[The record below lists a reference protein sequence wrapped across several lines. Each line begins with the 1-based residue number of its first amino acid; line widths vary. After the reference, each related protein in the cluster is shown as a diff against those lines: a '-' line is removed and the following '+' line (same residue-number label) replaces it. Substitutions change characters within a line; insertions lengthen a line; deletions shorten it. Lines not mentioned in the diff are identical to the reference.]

1 MAENRNGA
9 VRIGCHSGFWGDTE
23 TAAVQLVRHGNVD
36 YLVSDYLA
44 EVTMSIMAAQKMRNP
59 QLGYATDFVQVVMAP
74 LAREIAEKKIKVIT
88 NAGGVNPQACRDA
101 VLKACEAAGV
111 KLKVA
116 VVLGDDLMPRVDE
129 LRGLDI
135 REMDTGAELP
145 AKIVSMN
152 AYLGGFPI
160 ARALAEG
167 ADVVITGRCVD
178 SAVTLGALIH
188 AFGWTMDD
196 HDRLAAGT
204 LCGHIIECGAQCNG
218 GNFTDWRLV
227 PDYDEMGFPVA
238 EVSADGSFVLGK
250 PDGTGGLITTATV
263 AEQMLYEIGDP
274 RAYMVPDVVCD
285 FTQAT
290 YQQVGKNRVRVSGAR
305 GRPPTDTYKVSTTW
319 PDGYKLST
327 IFMLGGREAVA
338 KGQASADAII
348 KKTRRMF
355 REKNM
360 GDYRDLSIE
369 IIGGEAT
376 YGPHARTQDSRE
388 VVVKIAAKH
397 DQKEALG
404 LLGREIAPMATGGV
418 VGMTGSFGA
427 GRVSPSPVI
436 RMFSCLVPKDLVPV
450 TIEIDGRSIT
460 MECAAKSG
468 GFTTADLPAEAPAAP
483 SLPTTGPNAATATVP
498 LVALAYGRSG
508 DKGDN
513 ANIGIFARR
522 PEYEP
527 ILDAE
532 VTEEAVAKYFA
543 HRIQGKV
550 TRWRL
555 PGIHGFNFL
564 LRQAL
569 GGGGMASLKADPLA
583 KAFAQMLLDMPV
595 RVPAEVARGLPRN
608 A

>member
-1 MAENRNGA
+1 MAQKKT
-9 VRIGCHSGFWGDTE
+9 VRVGCHSGFWGDTE

-44 EVTMSIMAAQKMRNP
+44 EVTMSIMAAQKLRNP
-59 QLGYATDFVQVVMAP
+59 QAGYATDFVTAVMAP
-74 LAREIAEKKIKVIT
+74 LAREIAEKKIRVVT

-116 VVLGDDLMPRVDE
+116 IVTGDDILPRVE
-129 LRGLDI
+129 EFRAAGV

-160 ARALAEG
+160 ARALDEG

-188 AFGWTMDD
+188 AFGWGMDD

-227 PDYDEMGFPVA
+227 PDYDNMGFPVA
-238 EVSADGSFVLGK
+238 EVEADGTFVLGK
-250 PDGTGGLITTATV
+250 PENTGGLISTATV

-274 RAYMVPDVVCD
+274 RAYIVPDVVCD
-285 FTQAT
+285 FTGAT
-290 YQQVGKNRVRVSGAR
+290 YEQVGKDRVRVAGAR
-305 GRPPTDTYKVSTTW
+305 GRPATDTYKVSTTW
-319 PDGYKLST
+319 PDGFKFSS
-327 IFMLGGREAVA
+327 IFMLGGREAAA
-338 KGQASADAII
+338 KGRHSAESII
-348 KKTRRMF
+348 KKTRRLF
-355 REKNM
+355 AEKNM
-360 GDYRDLSIE
+360 ADYRDVSIE
-369 IIGGEAT
+369 VIGSEAT
-376 YGPHARTQDSRE
+376 YGPHSRTADARE

-397 DQKEALG
+397 DQKEALS
-404 LLGREIAPMATGGV
+404 LLGREIAPMSTGGV
-418 VGMTGSFGA
+418 VGMAGSFGA

-436 RMFSCLVPKDLVPV
+436 RMFSCLVPKSMVPV
-450 TIEIDGRSIT
+450 TVEVDGRAIP
-460 MECAAKSG
+460 MQEGARSG
-468 GFTTADLPAEAPAAP
+468 GFTAASLPSERPPAPALPAAD
-483 SLPTTGPNAATATVP
+483 TATVP
-498 LVALAYGRSG
+498 LIVLAYGRSG

-513 ANIGIFARR
+513 ANIGIFARK

-527 ILDAE
+527 ILDSE

-543 HRIQGKV
+543 HRINGKV

-555 PGIHGFNFL
+555 PGIKGFNFL

-595 RVPAEVARGLPRN
+595 RVPADVAREVG
-608 A
+608 AAQKAA

>member
-1 MAENRNGA
+1 MAKT

-23 TAAVQLVRHGNVD
+23 TAAVQLVRHGKVD

-44 EVTMSIMAAQKMRNP
+44 EVTMSIMAAQKLRSP
-59 QLGYATDFVQVVMAP
+59 QAGYATDFVTAVMAP
-74 LAREIAEKKIKVIT
+74 LAKEIAAQKIKVVT
-88 NAGGVNPQACRDA
+88 NAGGVNPLACRDA

-111 KLKVA
+111 TLKVA
-116 VVLGDDLMPRVDE
+116 VVLGDDILPRADE
-129 LRGLDI
+129 FRAAGI

-188 AFGWTMDD
+188 AFDWSPEDL
-196 HDRLAAGT
+196 DRLAAGT

-227 PDYDEMGFPVA
+227 PDYDNMGFPIA
-238 EVSADGSFVLGK
+238 EVSADGSFVLSK
-250 PDGTGGLITTATV
+250 PDNTGGLITTATV

-274 RAYMVPDVVCD
+274 RAYVVPDVVCD
-285 FTQAT
+285 FTNAA
-290 YQQVGKNRVRVSGAR
+290 YEQVGKDRVRVSGAR

-319 PDGYKLST
+319 PDGFKFSS

-338 KGQASADAII
+338 KGTHSAESII

-355 REKNM
+355 AEKGM
-360 GDYRDLSIE
+360 PDYRDVSIE
-369 IIGGEAT
+369 VIGSEAT
-376 YGPHARTQDSRE
+376 YGPHGRTPDARE

-397 DQKEALG
+397 DQKEALS
-404 LLGREIAPMATGGV
+404 LLGREISPMSTGGV

-427 GRVSPSPVI
+427 GRVSPAPVI
-436 RMFSCLVPKDLVPV
+436 RMFSCLVPKNQVPV
-450 TIEIDGRSIT
+450 TVDVDGHRIALQ
-460 MECAAKSG
+460 EGARSG
-468 GFTTADLPAEAPAAP
+468 GFKASSLPAEAPAAP
-483 SLPTTGPNAATATVP
+483 RLGGDTAEVP

-513 ANIGIFARR
+513 ANIGIFARK

-527 ILDAE
+527 ILDSE
-532 VTEEAVAKYFA
+532 VTEEAVAGYFA
-543 HRIQGKV
+543 HRIKGPV

-555 PGIHGFNFL
+555 PGIKGFNFL

-595 RVPAEVARGLPRN
+595 RVPADLARKLAN
-608 A
+608 

>member
-1 MAENRNGA
+1 MSRK

-23 TAAVQLVRHGNVD
+23 TAAAQLVRDGGVD

-44 EVTMSIMAAQKMRNP
+44 EVTMSIMAAQKLRNP
-59 QLGYATDFVQVVMAP
+59 QAGYATDFVTAVMGP
-74 LAREIAEKKIKVIT
+74 LAKEIADKKIKVVT

-111 KLKVA
+111 TLKVA
-116 VVLGDDLMPRVDE
+116 VVLGDDLQPRVDE
-129 LRGLDI
+129 LRTLDI
-135 REMDTGAELP
+135 REMDTGAALP
-145 AKIVSMN
+145 ARIASMN

-167 ADVVITGRCVD
+167 ADVVITGRVVD

-188 AFGWTMDD
+188 EFGWSMDD

-227 PDYDEMGFPVA
+227 PDYDDIGFPVA
-238 EVSADGSFVLGK
+238 EVEDDGSFVLGK
-250 PDGTGGLITTATV
+250 PDGTGGLITPATV

-274 RAYMVPDVVCD
+274 RAYIVPDVVCD
-285 FTQAT
+285 FTEAR
-290 YQQVGKNRVRVSGAR
+290 YEQVARDRVRVSGAK
-305 GRPPTDTYKVSTTW
+305 GRPASDSYKVSTTF

-338 KGQASADAII
+338 KGRHSAEMIV
-348 KKTRRMF
+348 KKTRRLF
-355 REKNM
+355 AEK
-360 GDYRDLSIE
+360 GWADYREVSLE
-369 IIGGEAT
+369 VIGGEAT
-376 YGPHARTQDSRE
+376 YGPHARATDSRE
-388 VVVKIAAKH
+388 VVVKIAARH

-404 LLGREIAPMATGGV
+404 LLGREIAPMSTGGV

-427 GRVSPSPVI
+427 GRVSPTPVI
-436 RMFSCLVPKDLVPV
+436 RMFSCLVPKSQVPV
-450 TIEIDGRSIT
+450 TIDLDGRQIP
-460 MECAAKSG
+460 MQEGARSG
-468 GFTTADLPAEAPAAP
+468 GFTAARLPVEPPPAAP
-483 SLPTTGPNAATATVP
+483 LPAAGPSGTVP
-498 LVALAYGRSG
+498 LIALAYGRSG

-513 ANIGIFARR
+513 ANIGIFARK
-522 PEYEP
+522 PEYVA
-527 ILDAE
+527 ILDSE
-532 VTEEAVAKYFA
+532 VTEEAVAKHFA

-555 PGIHGFNFL
+555 PGIGGFNFL

-595 RVPAEVARGLPRN
+595 RVPAETARELAG
-608 A
+608 

>member
-1 MAENRNGA
+1 MDKAGA
-9 VRIGCHSGFWGDTE
+9 KTVRVGCHSGFWGDTE
-23 TAAVQLVRHGNVD
+23 TAAVQLVRRGNVD

-59 QLGYATDFVQVVMAP
+59 QLGYATDFVTAMMAP
-74 LAREIAEKKIKVIT
+74 LAREIAEKKIKVVT

-116 VVLGDDLMPRVDE
+116 VVLGDDLLPRLDE
-129 LRGLDI
+129 LRRLDI
-135 REMDTGAELP
+135 REMDTGAALP
-145 AKIVSMN
+145 AKIASMN

-160 ARALAEG
+160 ARALSEG

-178 SAVTLGALIH
+178 SAVTLGVLIH

-196 HDRLAAGT
+196 HDKLSAGT

-227 PDYDEMGFPVA
+227 PDYDDMGFPVA
-238 EVSADGSFVLGK
+238 EVEADGSFVLSK
-250 PDGTGGLITTATV
+250 PDGTGGLISTATV

-290 YQQVGKNRVRVSGAR
+290 YAQVGKDRVRVSGAR

-338 KGQASADAII
+338 KGQHSADAII

-360 GDYRDLSIE
+360 GDYRDVSIE

-376 YGPHARTQDSRE
+376 YGPHARAQDNRE

-427 GRVSPSPVI
+427 GRTSPSPVI
-436 RMFSCLVPKDLVPV
+436 RMFSCLVPKTLVPV
-450 TIEIDGRSIT
+450 TIEIDGNTIALDR
-460 MECAAKSG
+460 AAKSG
-468 GFTTADLPAEAPAAP
+468 GFTAAQLPVEAPPAP
-483 SLPTTGPNAATATVP
+483 ALPTTGPNAATETVP
-498 LVALAYGRSG
+498 LAALAYGRSG

-532 VTEEAVAKYFA
+532 VTEEAVARYFA

-595 RVPAEVARGLPRN
+595 RVPASLAQKL
-608 A
+608 AA

>member
-1 MAENRNGA
+1 MNTVGTAKTS
-9 VRIGCHSGFWGDTE
+9 VRVGCHSGFWGDTE
-23 TAAVQLVRHGNVD
+23 TAATQLVRHGDVD

-44 EVTMSIMAAQKMRNP
+44 EVTMSIMAAQKLRNP
-59 QLGYATDFVQVVMAP
+59 QAGYAVDFVTAVMGP
-74 LAREIAEKKIKVIT
+74 LAREIAEKKIKVVT

-116 VVLGDDLMPRVDE
+116 VVLGDDILPRAE
-129 LRGLDI
+129 EFRGAGI
-135 REMDTGAELP
+135 REMDTGAALP

-188 AFGWTMDD
+188 AFSWTPEDF
-196 HDRLAAGT
+196 DRLAAGT

-227 PDYDEMGFPVA
+227 PDYDNMGFPIA
-238 EVSADGSFVLGK
+238 EVSSDGSFVLSK
-250 PDGTGGLITTATV
+250 PEDTGGLITTATV

-285 FTQAT
+285 FTEAR
-290 YQQVGKNRVRVSGAR
+290 YEQVGKDRVRVSGAR
-305 GRPPTDTYKVSTTW
+305 GRPPTDTYKVSTTF
-319 PDGYKLST
+319 PDGFKFTS
-327 IFMLGGREAVA
+327 IFMLGGREAAA
-338 KGQASADAII
+338 KGRHSAESII

-355 REKNM
+355 KDKGM
-360 GDYRDLSIE
+360 SDFRDVSIE
-369 IIGGEAT
+369 VIGAEAT
-376 YGPHARTQDSRE
+376 YGPHSRAQDSRE

-397 DQKEALG
+397 DQKEALS
-404 LLGREIAPMATGGV
+404 LLGREIAPMSTGGV

-427 GRVSPSPVI
+427 GRASPSPVI
-436 RMFSCLVPKDLVPV
+436 RMFSCLVPKTLVPV
-450 TIEIDGRSIT
+450 TVDVDGHRIA
-460 MECAAKSG
+460 MQEGARSG
-468 GFTTADLPAEAPAAP
+468 GFDPRSLPAEAPPAK
-483 SLPTTGPNAATATVP
+483 SIEGATETVP
-498 LVALAYGRSG
+498 LIALAYGRSG

-513 ANIGIFARR
+513 ANIGIFARK
-522 PEYEP
+522 PEYQP
-527 ILDAE
+527 ILDSE

-543 HRIQGKV
+543 HRINGKV
-550 TRWRL
+550 SRWRL
-555 PGIHGFNFL
+555 PGINGFNFL

-595 RVPAEVARGLPRN
+595 HVSAELARKLASSLER

>member
-1 MAENRNGA
+1 VIMAQDTNRT

-23 TAAVQLVRHGNVD
+23 TAAVQLVRRGNVD

-59 QLGYATDFVQVVMAP
+59 QMGYATDFVQVVMAP

-88 NAGGVNPQACRDA
+88 NAGGVNPRACRDA

-111 KLKVA
+111 TLKVA
-116 VVLGDDLMPRVDE
+116 VVLGDDLLSRVDE

-135 REMDTGAELP
+135 REMDTGAALP
-145 AKIVSMN
+145 GKTVSMN

-160 ARALAEG
+160 ARALSEG

-238 EVSADGSFVLGK
+238 EVAADGSFVLGK

-290 YQQVGKNRVRVSGAR
+290 YAQVGKDRVRVSGAR

-338 KGQASADAII
+338 KGQHSAEAII

-397 DQKEALG
+397 DQKEALA

-436 RMFSCLVPKDLVPV
+436 RMFSCLVPKTLVPA
-450 TIEIDGRSIT
+450 TIEMDGRIIT
-460 MECAAKSG
+460 MERAAKSG
-468 GFTTADLPAEAPAAP
+468 GFTVAELPAEAPAAP
-483 SLPTTGPNAATATVP
+483 ALPTVGPNAATATVP

-527 ILDAE
+527 ILDAA
-532 VTEEAVAKYFA
+532 VTEEAVAQYFA

-595 RVPAEVARGLPRN
+595 RVPASLAIAERS
-608 A
+608 

>member
-1 MAENRNGA
+1 MSNAKT

-23 TAAVQLVRHGNVD
+23 TAAVQLVRHGSVD

-44 EVTMSIMAAQKMRNP
+44 EVTMSIMAAQKLRNP
-59 QLGYATDFVQVVMAP
+59 QAGYAVDFVTAVMGP
-74 LAREIAEKKIKVIT
+74 LAREIAEKKIKVVT

-116 VVLGDDLMPRVDE
+116 VVLGDDILPRADE
-129 LRGLDI
+129 FRAAGI

-145 AKIVSMN
+145 SKIVSMN

-160 ARALAEG
+160 ARALSEG

-188 AFGWTMDD
+188 AFGWTPEDLD
-196 HDRLAAGT
+196 PLAAGT

-227 PDYDEMGFPVA
+227 PDYDNMGFPIA
-238 EVSADGSFVLGK
+238 EVFGDGSFVLSK
-250 PDGTGGLITTATV
+250 PEGTGGLITPATV

-274 RAYMVPDVVCD
+274 RAYIVPDVVCD
-285 FTQAT
+285 FTEARYEQT
-290 YQQVGKNRVRVSGAR
+290 GKDRVRVSGAR
-305 GRPPTDTYKVSTTW
+305 GRPPTDSYKVSTTF
-319 PDGYKLST
+319 PDGYKFSS
-327 IFMLGGREAVA
+327 IFMLGGREAAA
-338 KGQASADAII
+338 KGRHSAESIV

-355 REKNM
+355 KDKGM
-360 GDYRDLSIE
+360 ADFRDVSIE
-369 IIGGEAT
+369 VIGAEAT
-376 YGPHARTQDSRE
+376 YGPHSRAQDSRE

-397 DQKEALG
+397 DQKEALS
-404 LLGREIAPMATGGV
+404 LLGREIAPMSTGGV

-427 GRVSPSPVI
+427 GRASASPVI
-436 RMFSCLVPKDLVPV
+436 RMFSCLVPKTLVPV
-450 TIEIDGRSIT
+450 TVDVDGHQIAMQEGAR
-460 MECAAKSG
+460 SG
-468 GFTTADLPAEAPAAP
+468 GFSTASLPVEAPPASPLPA
-483 SLPTTGPNAATATVP
+483 TATETVP

-513 ANIGIFARR
+513 ANIGIFARK
-522 PEYEP
+522 PEYQP

-532 VTEEAVAKYFA
+532 VTEEAVANYFA
-543 HRIQGKV
+543 HRIEGKV
-550 TRWRL
+550 SRWRL
-555 PGIHGFNFL
+555 PGINGFNFL

-595 RVPAEVARGLPRN
+595 RVPAEVVRGQRES
-608 A
+608 

>member
-1 MAENRNGA
+1 MAKTIR
-9 VRIGCHSGFWGDTE
+9 VGCHSGFWGDTE
-23 TAAVQLVRHGNVD
+23 TAAAQLVRHGRVD

-44 EVTMSIMAAQKMRNP
+44 EVTMSILAAQKLRNS
-59 QLGYATDFVQVVMAP
+59 QAGYATDFVAVFGP
-74 LAREIAEKKIKVIT
+74 LAREIAEQKIRVIT

-111 KLKVA
+111 TLKVA
-116 VVLGDDLMPRVDE
+116 LVLGDDLQPRIDE
-129 LRGLDI
+129 LRPLDL
-135 REMDTGAELP
+135 REMDSGAALP
-145 AKIVSMN
+145 GRIASMN

-188 AFGWTMDD
+188 EFGWGMDD

-227 PDYDEMGFPVA
+227 PGYDDMGFPVA
-238 EVSADGSFVLGK
+238 EVEADGSFVLGK
-250 PDGTGGLITTATV
+250 PDDTGGLITPATV

-274 RAYMVPDVVCD
+274 RAYIVPDVVCD
-285 FTQAT
+285 FTEAR
-290 YQQVGKNRVRVSGAR
+290 YEQVGPDRVRVSGAR
-305 GRPPTDTYKVSTTW
+305 GRPATDTYKVSTTW

-338 KGQASADAII
+338 KGRHSAEAII
-348 KKTRRMF
+348 GKTRRLF
-355 REKNM
+355 AEK
-360 GDYRDLSIE
+360 GWPDYREVSIE
-369 IIGGEAT
+369 VIGGEAT
-376 YGPHARTQDSRE
+376 YGPHARTAGSRE
-388 VVVKIAAKH
+388 VVVKIAARH
-397 DQKEALG
+397 DQKEALA
-404 LLGREIAPMATGGV
+404 LLGREIAPMSTGGV

-427 GRVSPSPVI
+427 GRASPTPVI
-436 RMFSCLVPKDLVPV
+436 RMFSCLVPKSMVPV
-450 TIEIDGRSIT
+450 TIDLDGRRIP
-460 MECAAKSG
+460 MQEGARAG
-468 GFTTADLPAEAPAAP
+468 GFSANQLPLEAPPAP
-483 SLPTTGPNAATATVP
+483 STVAGASATVP
-498 LVALAYGRSG
+498 LIALAYGRSG

-522 PEYEP
+522 PEYVA
-527 ILDAE
+527 ILDSE
-532 VTEEAVAKYFA
+532 VTEQAVAAYFA
-543 HRIQGKV
+543 HRIDGPV

-555 PGIHGFNFL
+555 PGIGGFNFL
-564 LRQAL
+564 LRRAL

-595 RVPAEVARGLPRN
+595 RVPAEMAEKL
-608 A
+608 AA